1 MIIATFNANSLRM
14 RIEIVLQWLRKNK
27 PDILCVQETKVQ
39 DEDFPAEAFDS
50 CGYEYVFKGQKKYN
64 GVAIFSRNAINEV
77 SFGLDSEPQ
86 DQARIITATIGDIT
100 VVNTYIPQGV
110 SRDSEKF
117 AYKLEWFA
125 RLRDYFQR
133 NFSAD
138 EPIIWVGDMNVAL
151 DERDVHSPESLLG
164 HVCYC
169 PEIWEAFDSV
179 KHWGFEDIFRKQCD
193 EGGHYTFWDYRA
205 GALQQNK
212 GWRLDYIM
220 ATKSLAGKC
229 SRCWIDKLPRMEIK
243 PSDHT
248 FLAAEFDL

>member
-1 MIIATFNANSLRM
+1 MLIATFNANSLRM
-14 RIEIVLQWLRKNK
+14 RIETVLQWLEKNV

-39 DEDFPAEAFDS
+39 DQDFPAEAFAS

-64 GVAIFSRNAINEV
+64 GVAVFSREAISEV

-86 DQARIITATIGDIT
+86 DEARVITAMIGDIT
-100 VVNTYIPQGV
+100 VVNTYIPQGN

-117 AYKLEWFA
+117 TYKLEWFG
-125 RLRDYFQR
+125 RLREYFER
-133 NFSAD
+133 NFNSD
-138 EPIIWVGDMNVAL
+138 EPVIWLGDMNVAI
-151 DERDVHSPESLLG
+151 DERDVHSPEKLLG

-169 PEIWEAFDSV
+169 PEVWEAFKGVSE
-179 KHWGFEDIFRKQCD
+179 WGFEDVFRNQCD
-193 EGGHYTFWDYRA
+193 EGGHYTFWDYRT
-205 GALQQNK
+205 GALQRNR

-220 ATKSLAGKC
+220 ATKPLADRC
-229 SRCWIDKLPRMEIK
+229 TRCWIDKQPRMAIK